1 MSEVVQKT
9 GYHHGDLREQ
19 LIAATRG
26 LVEAKGPDGFSV
38 SEACRAAGVST
49 AAPYKHFA
57 DRSEMLRAVA
67 LQGYREL
74 THAIAAAGQGK
85 PPGSIETI
93 AAMGTAYVTFAEAH
107 PETFK
112 MMFAFKGSTPEMEE
126 AGMACYGTVLAQVA
140 RWSGRDEVD
149 DRVMSLGFPLWTFV
163 HGLSF
168 LRIDGKAQPPKF
180 QGEVAE
186 VVLDATRR
194 LLAGSG
200 AQAG

>member
-1 MSEVVQKT
+1 MSDVIAKK

-19 LIAATRG
+19 LLTATRS

-49 AAPYKHFA
+49 AAPYKHFT
-57 DRSEMLRAVA
+57 DRTDMLRAVT
-67 LQGYREL
+67 LQGFSEM
-74 THAIAAAGQGK
+74 TAAIAGAAEGRD
-85 PPGSIETI
+85 PGTVETI
-93 AAMGTAYVTFAEAH
+93 AAMGTAYVAFAEAH

-126 AGMACYGTVLAQVA
+126 AGMACYATVLGQVA
-140 RWSGRDEVD
+140 LWAGRPEVDEV
-149 DRVMSLGFPLWTFV
+149 VLGLGFPLWTFV

-168 LRIDGKAQPPKF
+168 LRIDGKAKPPKF
-180 QGEVAE
+180 TSEVPD

-194 LLAGSG
+194 LLAGTG
-200 AQAG
+200 AAG